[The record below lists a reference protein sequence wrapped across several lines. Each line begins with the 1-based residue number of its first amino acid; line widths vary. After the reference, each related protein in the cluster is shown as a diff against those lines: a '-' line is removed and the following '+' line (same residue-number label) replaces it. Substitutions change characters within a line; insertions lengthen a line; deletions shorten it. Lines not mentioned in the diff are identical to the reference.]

1 MYKKYEGMIKS
12 LAHDY
17 FSVHADAEDA
27 VQEVSI
33 KLAEATH
40 PSLPENEEGA
50 WIYVVVSNAY
60 KDILRKMKRQAQQP
74 PILVEELIDTNDPYE
89 YAAQEEAALAI
100 ASNYTKLPESVR
112 ETCYLRYQKGLSY
125 DAISDVQGIPIGT
138 VGSRLVRARALL
150 ADE

>member
-1 MYKKYEGMIKS
+1 MYKKYERMIKG
-12 LAHDY
+12 LARDY
-17 FSVHADAEDA
+17 FPNNEDAQDA
-27 VQEVSI
+27 VQEINI
-33 KLAEATH
+33 KLTEAPH
-40 PSLPENEEGA
+40 KELPEDEEGA

-60 KDILRKMKRQAQQP
+60 KDILRKMKRQSQQP
-74 PILVEELIDTNDPYE
+74 PILIEELIDTNDPYE

-125 DAISDVQGIPIGT
+125 DAISEMQGIPIGT